1 GFGVISA
8 VLAYTLVDNV
18 IERPDGVKIASFFIA
33 AIVSLSVISR
43 ATRSTE
49 LRVIDV
55 HLDSL
60 AEEFVNEACG
70 EIHVIANEPHQRDQ
84 AEYNDKLRETW
95 ITHRLRSNEPVLFVE
110 VTVPDASEFET
121 ELHVKGEER
130 YGHKI
135 LKIESSAVPNALAAL
150 LLYLRDRTGG
160 VPHIYF
166 HWTEGNPVVAM
177 LRYLVFG
184 GGDVPPLTREVLRKA
199 ESDPVRRPRVHVG

>member
-33 AIVSLSVISR
+33 AIIVTSLISR

-49 LRVIDV
+49 LRVTEV
-55 HLDSL
+55 HLDPL
-60 AEEFVNEACG
+60 AEEFVNGASG
-70 EIHVIANEPHQRDQ
+70 DIHLIANEPHERDQ
-84 AEYNDKLRETW
+84 NEYNDKLREQW
-95 ITHRLRSNEPVLFVE
+95 INHRLRSAEPVLFVE
-110 VTVPDASEFET
+110 VKVPDASEFET
-121 ELHVKGEER
+121 ELHVQGEER

-135 LKIESSAVPNALAAL
+135 LTIDSSAVPNSLAAL
-150 LLYLRDRTGG
+150 LLHLHDRTGR

-166 HWTEGNPVVAM
+166 HWAEGNPIVAM

-199 ESDPVRRPRVHVG
+199 EPDLERRPHVHVG